1 MTPSHLG
8 GVRPGDRHNSL
19 MTPSDMEAEALRCEA
34 RGDSVTAAVWRARAA
49 CTRAGRILPSQSKQM
64 ELEVRR

>member
-1 MTPSHLG
+1 MMDPEQ
-8 GVRPGDRHNSL
+8 
-19 MTPSDMEAEALRCEA
+19 MEREADRCEA